1 MHGVAAEEDRH
12 QAPPVNTA
20 AEDAAAIAFSTSA
33 PHPSHP
39 VPPTP
44 ERRASDAL
52 FYSDMGPDTID
63 VSSYSAQQRHN
74 YEIYSQA
81 CSRCHTLARSVNAPI
96 VGRGWWEFYMLG
108 MRVRSRREGRPI
120 PPQDVKAILE
130 FLEYDSRVRK
140 ADDSHNFDAL
150 TEELKKR
157 FDASLSKR
165 LKALQENNPHILPTQ
180 R

>member
-1 MHGVAAEEDRH
+1 
-12 QAPPVNTA
+12 
-20 AEDAAAIAFSTSA
+20 
-33 PHPSHP
+33 
-39 VPPTP
+39 
-44 ERRASDAL
+44 
-52 FYSDMGPDTID
+52 
-63 VSSYSAQQRHN
+63 
-74 YEIYSQA
+74 
-81 CSRCHTLARSVNAPI
+81 
-96 VGRGWWEFYMLG
+96 MLG